1 MISFL
6 PNKNIQSNVVNFLFS
21 IIPASYIAGTLVLNL
36 NIALFLI
43 STILFYGK
51 NVFRINLHL
60 VDKLI
65 LFFFTFVLFTG
76 IFNFID
82 LHYFKGEDYALTKNF
97 GVSVLIKSLSYTRYL
112 LLYFVVRFLIE
123 NKIINFKIFLISC
136 AFFTLF
142 VSFDIFYQLIF
153 GKDIFGFEPSL
164 QPVKYSGP
172 FDYEYVAGGYLQRF
186 VLLSLFL
193 IPVFY
198 KSKSKTFLF
207 ISTSIMFVIYLS
219 AIIISGNRMPLL
231 LFLFMIFLLSLLEK
245 KLRKYLIYYLSA
257 SILIFMIILNLN
269 ESIKNNFI
277 NFSDRLQTMS
287 KSIITM
293 EMGSSREN
301 SNLKEFTTFYGTWQM
316 NKYIGG
322 GIKSFRI
329 NCWQRK
335 NIQSWESGACNT
347 HPLNYY
353 LEILTDLG
361 IVGFF
366 ILSTIFLIVIYQ
378 SIVKRYFFS
387 TDLKNNSLMT
397 PFMFIFLMEVFPIK
411 SSGSFFTTTNATFFF
426 LILAITVAFSRKLDL
441 N

>member
-6 PNKNIQSNVVNFLFS
+6 LNNNTRSNVVNFLFS
-21 IIPASYIAGTLVLNL
+21 IIPASYIAGNLVLNL

-43 STILFYGK
+43 STILFYRK
-51 NVFRINLHL
+51 NVFKINLHL

-82 LHYFKGEDYALTKNF
+82 LHYFKGEGYALTKNF

-123 NKIINFKIFLISC
+123 NKIINFKIFFISC
-136 AFFTLF
+136 TFFTLF

-193 IPVFY
+193 IPFFY
-198 KSKSKTFLF
+198 KNKSRTFLF

-257 SILIFMIILNLN
+257 SVLIFMIVLNLN
-269 ESIKNNFI
+269 ESIKNNFT
-277 NFSDRLQTMS
+277 NFSDRLQAIS
-287 KSIITM
+287 KSIIKM
-293 EMGSSREN
+293 ELGSSREN

-347 HPLNYY
+347 HPHNYY

-361 IVGFF
+361 IVGFL
-366 ILSTIFLIVIYQ
+366 ILSTIFLLVVYQ
-378 SIVKRYFFS
+378 SFVKRYFFS
-387 TDLKNNSLMT
+387 TDLKNNNLMT

-411 SSGSFFTTTNATFFF
+411 SSGSFFTTSNATFYF